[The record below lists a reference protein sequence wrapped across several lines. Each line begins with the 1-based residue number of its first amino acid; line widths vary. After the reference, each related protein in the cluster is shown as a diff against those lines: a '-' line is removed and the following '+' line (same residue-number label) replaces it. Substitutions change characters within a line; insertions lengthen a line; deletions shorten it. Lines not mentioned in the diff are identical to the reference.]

1 VDIRTKL
8 IFALVS
14 VALASLFVFGAVI
27 APGVEERLRTGTL
40 DRLDELAEAKR
51 ETLMWV
57 VEGWRERIRLVS
69 SRTQLRSRL
78 DEHERTGSDLATAR
92 IREILTD
99 ALGSSRTLLALDVY
113 DSAGALVVSVDR
125 GGRIAPEGRAA
136 SVPDSATYE
145 GVEFGEAVAPEVAF
159 VAPLVFEGRSIGTLR
174 AVFEARELLDLAGH
188 YSGLGQT
195 GEVLLV
201 ARDEAGRLR
210 TLHPTRHALGDGASV
225 LLAGPDSSLAARA
238 LAGEPGPFDGGA
250 IDYRGESVWAATRL
264 VPEVGWGLVV
274 QVDEI
279 EQLAPSVE
287 FRESL
292 RRTALILAA
301 FAILAGFA
309 LGLRLAIPI
318 QDLAEVADR
327 IRAGDLRAR
336 AKVGRED
343 EVGLLARTFNE
354 MAGELEKRLTLL
366 HEFQRFFDVSID
378 LMCMAGTDGYFKR
391 LNPAFRRELGWTEE
405 ELLGRPFV
413 DFVHP
418 DDVERTL
425 EEVGKLAQGIPT
437 VSFENR
443 YRCKDGGYKRLR
455 WATYPDRESGVL
467 YAVAHVIADA

>member
-1 VDIRTKL
+1 
-8 IFALVS
+8 
-14 VALASLFVFGAVI
+14 
-27 APGVEERLRTGTL
+27 
-40 DRLDELAEAKR
+40 
-51 ETLMWV
+51 
-57 VEGWRERIRLVS
+57 
-69 SRTQLRSRL
+69 
-78 DEHERTGSDLATAR
+78 
-92 IREILTD
+92 
-99 ALGSSRTLLALDVY
+99 
-113 DSAGALVVSVDR
+113 
-125 GGRIAPEGRAA
+125 
-136 SVPDSATYE
+136 
-145 GVEFGEAVAPEVAF
+145 
-159 VAPLVFEGRSIGTLR
+159 
-174 AVFEARELLDLAGH
+174 
-188 YSGLGQT
+188 
-195 GEVLLV
+195 
-201 ARDEAGRLR
+201 
-210 TLHPTRHALGDGASV
+210 V

-238 LAGEPGPFDGGA
+238 LAGEPGPFDRGA
-250 IDYRGESVWAATRL
+250 IDYRGEAVWAATRV
-264 VPEVGWGLVV
+264 VPEVGWALVV
-274 QVDEI
+274 QVDEV